1 MINIQKLLRIIKSF
15 KNTTWKLINVNY
27 VQDSNMENNAAESCE
42 IEMKDDISDLKE
54 NEESESE
61 NYLVIDS
68 V

>member
-1 MINIQKLLRIIKSF
+1 
-15 KNTTWKLINVNY
+15 
-27 VQDSNMENNAAESCE
+27 MENNAAESCE
-42 IEMKDDISDLKE
+42 VEMKDDISDLKE